1 MLRGVLG
8 GFLTGAILSGLALG
22 TASVVTSLPEQA
34 PPEAGEVEV
43 PAASEFNQSRED
55 TEAELPAADET
66 PSADSAPQVEAPE
79 PDDLSSLEGADTA
92 PASQPQT
99 GSAESTLNSPEA
111 QAGSSGVDVDSDE
124 PVLPSPQA
132 LAPEAPDSEDDLSI
146 STEPAQPVQ
155 PEVEEE
161 SGAFPAQDEVEADP
175 EESTEPEP
183 RAELELQ
190 DTPKVQPQEAAPAED
205 EMADPEVAD
214 EEMPEQDV
222 SGEDMAVLGDEPEE
236 TSGTIGDLAEGVTT
250 DRLPS
255 VSDDGSAQEDN
266 PPPLEAFAAP
276 FSNPEGKPLMAIV
289 LIDDGSSPIS
299 FEALADFPYPISYA
313 VDASWPGAAEAAEK
327 YRAAGL
333 EVLAIAD
340 LPPGA
345 GATDAEVAMQSYL
358 GAVPEAVAVMEG
370 LDGGLQASRAATEQ
384 LIPILQDSGH
394 GLVLFPNGLDTAQK
408 LMSRQGVPVVSVFRD
423 FDSEGQDATV
433 IRRFLDQAA
442 FKAGQQEQG
451 VVMVG
456 RLRAETVSALLL
468 WGLQDRAGSVALA
481 PVSAVLKAEQ

>member
-1 MLRGVLG
+1 M
-8 GFLTGAILSGLALG
+8 
-22 TASVVTSLPEQA
+22 TSLPDQA
-34 PPEAGEVEV
+34 PPEAAEVEV

-55 TEAELPAADET
+55 TEAEMPAADET
-66 PSADSAPQVEAPE
+66 PNADSAPKVAAPE

-111 QAGSSGVDVDSDE
+111 QSGNSGVDVDSDE
-124 PVLPSPQA
+124 PVLPSPQS

-155 PEVEEE
+155 PEVEED
-161 SGAFPAQDEVEADP
+161 SGAFPVQEEAEADP
-175 EESTEPEP
+175 DGDAETVPEV
-183 RAELELQ
+183 EIDDQ
-190 DTPKVQPQEAAPAED
+190 DTGEAEPQEALPSEEETADQGAAD
-205 EMADPEVAD
+205 VDMAG
-214 EEMPEQDV
+214 QD
-222 SGEDMAVLGDEPEE
+222 GTDEDMAVIEEVPEE
-236 TSGTIGDLAEGVTT
+236 TSGTIGDLADGVTT

-255 VSDDGSAQEDN
+255 VSDDGVSGEDN
-266 PPPLEAFAAP
+266 PPPLQAYAAP
-276 FSNPEGKPLMAIV
+276 FSNPDGKPLMAIV

-313 VDASWPGAAEAAEK
+313 VDASWPGAAEAADK

-333 EVLAIAD
+333 DVLAIAD

-345 GATDAEVAMQSYL
+345 GAADAEVAMQSYL
-358 GAVPEAVAVMEG
+358 TAVPEAVAVMEG
-370 LDGGLQASRAATEQ
+370 SDGGLQSSRAATEQ

-394 GLVLFPNGLDTAQK
+394 GLVLYPNGLDTAQK
-408 LMSRQGVPVVSVFRD
+408 LISRQGVPVVSVFRD
-423 FDSEGQDATV
+423 FDGEGQDATV

>member
-1 MLRGVLG
+1 VLRGVLG
-8 GFLTGAILSGLALG
+8 GFLTGTILSGLALG
-22 TASVVTSLPEQA
+22 TASVVTSLPDQA
-34 PPEAGEVEV
+34 PPEASEVEV

-66 PSADSAPQVEAPE
+66 PNADTAPMVEAPE

-92 PASQPQT
+92 PASQPET
-99 GSAESTLNSPEA
+99 GRAESTLNSPEA
-111 QAGSSGVDVDSDE
+111 QSGNSGVDVDSDE
-124 PVLPSPQA
+124 PVLPSPQS

-155 PEVEEE
+155 PEVEED
-161 SGAFPAQDEVEADP
+161 SGAFAAQDDADAAPEEEVEPAPQVEMD
-175 EESTEPEP
+175 EPDT
-183 RAELELQ
+183 AE
-190 DTPKVQPQEAAPAED
+190 VQPQEAAPSEEDTVGQEAAEED
-205 EMADPEVAD
+205 TTGQDTAD
-214 EEMPEQDV
+214 EEMAALE
-222 SGEDMAVLGDEPEE
+222 EEPEE

-255 VSDDGSAQEDN
+255 VSDDGGAQEDN
-266 PPPLEAFAAP
+266 PPPLEAYAAP
-276 FSNPEGKPLMAIV
+276 FSNPDGKPLMAIV

-313 VDASWPGAAEAAEK
+313 VDASWPGAAEAADK

-333 EVLAIAD
+333 EVLAMAD

-345 GATDAEVAMQSYL
+345 GASDTEVAMQSYL

-370 LDGGLQASRAATEQ
+370 TDGGLQSSRAATEQ

-408 LMSRQGVPVVSVFRD
+408 LISRQGVPVASVFRD
-423 FDSEGQDATV
+423 FDAEGQDATV

-481 PVSAVLKAEQ
+481 PVSAVLTAEQ